1 MFQLKTVQV
10 SATRLQTRTASKASK
25 NGLVHIDATEPGQS
39 EGSQPESSGECLEK
53 QRRVDNP
60 GLF

>member
-1 MFQLKTVQV
+1 MFQLKIFQV
-10 SATRLQTRTASKASK
+10 SATRMQTRAASEASE
-25 NGLVHIDATEPGQS
+25 NRVVHIDAPEPGQP
-39 EGSQPESSGECLEK
+39 EGSQPEGSGECLAK